1 MSDLY
6 KQITEWK
13 NSGQFVSL
21 VIVKKKVGR
30 VTLYGKVISF
40 DPPYNSILLYDE
52 DSKSLSSSPRGL
64 PLQVTQGTKGEV
76 NRRLL

>member
-52 DSKSLSSSPRGL
+52 DSKSLYNLGFNEIENIEASKSSK
-64 PLQVTQGTKGEV
+64 PLASK
-76 NRRLL
+76 